1 MRITD
6 VYPSR
11 YLKASDLDG
20 ATRARVTAVTTELFG
35 DKKEPKFV
43 FTLTGQTKPFVCNVT
58 SARTME
64 ELTGS
69 DDADDWVDT
78 DVLLTPTKVSMNGK
92 MVDSILLSRAPVA
105 RPAKK
110 AVDPSPDAANQ
121 DVGF

>member
-1 MRITD
+1 MRIAD

-11 YLKASDLDG
+11 YLKASDLDDP
-20 ATRARVTAVTTELFG
+20 TRARVTAITTELFG
-35 DKKEPKFV
+35 EKKEPKFV

-69 DDADDWVDT
+69 DDADDWIGTEVM
-78 DVLLTPTKVSMNGK
+78 LKPTKVSMSGK
-92 MVDSILLSRAPVA
+92 MVDSILLSRAPVV

-110 AVDPSPDAANQ
+110 AVDAAPDTADQ
-121 DVGF
+121 DIGF